1 MLEIERNEL
10 ITQIKVQA
18 MTILMFTSSEPE
30 FELPEPSK
38 MDDLDSFSVVQLIL
52 TLEDIYDVRLL
63 EDMQQFEGKTF
74 DDLADFVALRI
85 SQDGQAVPPA

>member
-1 MLEIERNEL
+1 
-10 ITQIKVQA
+10 

-30 FELPEPSK
+30 FELPEPK
-38 MDDLDSFSVVQLIL
+38 RMDDLDSFSVVQLIL

-63 EDMQQFEGKTF
+63 EDMHAFEGETF

-85 SQDGQAVPPA
+85 SQNGQAAPSA